1 MITLITAIKNNK
13 NIITFFTIITYI
25 GLITGY
31 KFYSYQNTETKT
43 KINETLDIKTNLSYK
58 TNNLL
63 KDSKDILLIIICSVL
78 LIPSIINIFNIFYK
92 SFQIGF
98 LYNILNTINTKLSIL
113 YISIYK
119 LIPFI
124 LITILTKYSLNI
136 SFNLLKYFINK
147 KNKNNIDNL
156 IRNIKHFT
164 YISIALLIYEFI
176 LFLYSEI
183 INNYLITLL
192 NII

>member
-13 NIITFFTIITYI
+13 NTITFFTILTFI

-31 KFYSYQNTETKT
+31 KFYSYQDNETKT
-43 KINETLDIKTNLSYK
+43 KINETLDIETNLSYK

-63 KDSKDILLIIICSVL
+63 KDSKDILIIIICSIL
-78 LIPSIINIFNIFYK
+78 IIPSIINIFNIFYK

-124 LITILTKYSLNI
+124 LLTILTKYSLNI
-136 SFNLLKYFINK
+136 SLNILKYFINK

-156 IRNIKHFT
+156 IKNIKYFI
-164 YISIALLIYEFI
+164 YISLSLLIYEFI

>member
-1 MITLITAIKNNK
+1 MITAIKKNK
-13 NIITFFTIITYI
+13 NIIAFFTILTFI

-31 KFYSYQNTETKT
+31 KFYSYQDENTKT

-58 TNNLL
+58 TNNIL
-63 KDSKDILLIIICSVL
+63 KDFKDILIIIICSIL
-78 LIPSIINIFNIFYK
+78 IIPSIINIFNIFYK

-98 LYNILNTINTKLSIL
+98 LLNILNTINTKLSIL

-124 LITILTKYSLNI
+124 LITVLTKYSLNI
-136 SFNLLKYFINK
+136 SLNIIKYFINK
-147 KNKNNIDNL
+147 KNKNNIDIL
-156 IRNIKHFT
+156 RKNIKHFA

>member
-1 MITLITAIKNNK
+1 MITAIKNNK
-13 NIITFFTIITYI
+13 NIITFFTILTFI

-31 KFYSYQNTETKT
+31 KFYSYQDTETKN

-63 KDSKDILLIIICSVL
+63 KDTKDILIIIICSIL
-78 LIPSIINIFNIFYK
+78 IIPSIINIFNIFYK

-124 LITILTKYSLNI
+124 ILTILTKYSLNI
-136 SFNLLKYFINK
+136 TLNIIKYFINK

-156 IRNIKHFT
+156 IKNIKYFI
-164 YISIALLIYEFI
+164 YISLSLLIYEFI